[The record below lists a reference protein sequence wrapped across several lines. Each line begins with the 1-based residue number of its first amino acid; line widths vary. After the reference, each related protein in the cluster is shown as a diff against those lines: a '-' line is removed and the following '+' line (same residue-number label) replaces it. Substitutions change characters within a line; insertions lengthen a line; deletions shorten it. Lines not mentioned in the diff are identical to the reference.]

1 MNAINALA
9 EKYQVNVIYSMHPR
23 SARLIE
29 EREFVFHPLVRM
41 LSPFSFTDYSY
52 LQQNALCVVS
62 DSGTLPEE
70 SAICGFPAVSI
81 RTSTERPEALDKGC
95 FVIGGITE
103 DQLLRSVEIA
113 VGMAAEGDYGSV
125 VPDYSESNVSSTVV
139 RIIQS
144 YTKIVDKKVWGK

>member
-1 MNAINALA
+1 M
-9 EKYQVNVIYSMHPR
+9 
-23 SARLIE
+23 
-29 EREFVFHPLVRM
+29 
-41 LSPFSFTDYSY
+41 
-52 LQQNALCVVS
+52 
-62 DSGTLPEE
+62 
-70 SAICGFPAVSI
+70 
-81 RTSTERPEALDKGC
+81 DKGC